1 MKQLEHIF
9 MSISFY
15 KAICFPKFKLSQEIR
30 SLYFLPFS
38 PYTRDKERTPMC
50 LLMMLAALPASP
62 AVSLC
67 SV

>member
-1 MKQLEHIF
+1 

-15 KAICFPKFKLSQEIR
+15 KAICFLKFKLSTEIR
-30 SLYFLPFS
+30 SLDFLPFF
-38 PYTRDKERTPMC
+38 PYTRDKERTSMC

-62 AVSLC
+62 AVSVC